1 MVSYFGMVMGGA
13 VGNRVMSTGVLA
25 VQEDAS
31 NVSARAAGMSRPPS
45 CRAWCGWLHVA
56 GLTGLGLGATAGS
69 DAFRVHSLGARESRP
84 PF

>member
-25 VQEDAS
+25 MQEDAS
-31 NVSARAAGMSRPPS
+31 NVSARAARMSRPPS

-56 GLTGLGLGATAGS
+56 GLTGLGATAGS